1 MDCCVNRTCWCFT
14 SKGMCNVGQDEIVF
28 VLEVIPDE
36 EMIPLDILRH
46 FYTIYEE
53 AGKGIHKLNIS
64 DNNWLY
70 IHSL

>member
-1 MDCCVNRTCWCFT
+1 
-14 SKGMCNVGQDEIVF
+14 MCNVGQDDIVF
-28 VLEVIPDE
+28 VLEVTPDE

-53 AGKGIHKLNIS
+53 AGKGIHKLDIS